1 MGESDENYIYI
12 HIYISNITQQIEIS
26 SHTLNRI
33 ISENEMVVSNNNF
46 KQFLELVYVWR
57 EGKLNA

>member
-1 MGESDENYIYI
+1 MDELDENYIYI

-33 ISENEMVVSNNNF
+33 ISENEMVVSNNNSLKRINF
-46 KQFLELVYVWR
+46 SLCLTR
-57 EGKLNA
+57 G